1 MRSTTSLL
9 YSSERSTSRKGI
21 PSAAHTRM
29 ASSLSSRH
37 VHSVNSGCHIL
48 MNAPTTLWPCCCSSA
63 ADTAE
68 STPPDRPTNTV
79 DMRPLYQNVK
89 IKVRNDNVKS
99 K

>member
-1 MRSTTSLL
+1 MPSTTSFL
-9 YSSERSTSRKGI
+9 YSVDRSISLNGMPKC
-21 PSAAHTRM
+21 AHTRI
-29 ASSLSSRH
+29 ASSRSSRQL
-37 VHSVNSGCHIL
+37 HSVNSGCHIL

-68 STPPDRPTNTV
+68 STPPDNPTHTV

-99 K
+99 